1 MPDPHSPAF
10 SFPRY
15 LASKKTVDDRALN
28 PNVWQALQTALDE
41 SHAVRPLQVLEIGA
55 GIGTM
60 VERLLDGGLLRLADY
75 TLLDSD
81 AANLH
86 AARRRLPEWAAA
98 NAWQASPQADG
109 SLRLENGDRRI
120 RLYFET
126 ADVFDFI
133 ARQPG
138 ARFDLLVAHA
148 VLDLFDLSRALP
160 PILGLLR
167 PRGWFYFTLNFDGLT
182 ILEPPLDPGF
192 DDQVIA
198 AYHASMDERLVD
210 GRPSGDSRSGR
221 RLFHLL
227 PASGGEILQAG
238 ASDWLVYP
246 RQGAYPA
253 DEAYFLDCI
262 LHFFEQSLAG
272 RAEIDA
278 RRLAAWL
285 AGRRAQV
292 ARGELVYIAHQ
303 ADFFG
308 IKRD

>member
-1 MPDPHSPAF
+1 MSDPHSPAF

-28 PNVWQALQTALDE
+28 PNVWQALQAALDDC
-41 SHAVRPLQVLEIGA
+41 HAARPLQVLEIGA

-60 VERLLDGGLLRLADY
+60 LERLLDGSLLRQADY
-75 TLLDSD
+75 TLLDAD
-81 AANLH
+81 AENLH
-86 AARRRLPEWAAA
+86 TARRRLPEWAAA
-98 NAWQASPQADG
+98 HAWQASLLADG
-109 SLRLENGDRRI
+109 SLRLDHGNRRI
-120 RLYFET
+120 RLDFEA

-133 ARQPG
+133 TRRPG

-160 PILGLLR
+160 PILGLLH
-167 PRGWFYFTLNFDGLT
+167 PGGWFYFTLNFDGLT

-192 DDQVIA
+192 DEQAIT
-198 AYHASMDERLVD
+198 AYHASMDERRVN

-227 PASGGEILQAG
+227 PANGAEILQAG

-246 RQGAYPA
+246 RQGAYPV
-253 DEAYFLDCI
+253 DEAYFLECI

-303 ADFFG
+303 IDFFG
-308 IKRD
+308 KVRD